1 MSKLELKGEALKL
14 RELGYSYSH
23 IVSKV
28 PVSKGT
34 LSSWLSGVPYV
45 PNEFSKKNAAKGL
58 LAAIQAK
65 RKQKE
70 LSFSNAR
77 LYAEKDIGSLTK
89 RDVFMLGLGVYIGEG
104 SKTHN
109 IIRIVNSDP
118 KIISFAI
125 RWFKEVS
132 GIKNSNFVIRLHLY
146 PDNTISEAIKF
157 WSLKTGIPPS
167 QFQKISVDSRKNKV
181 SKKGKLPYGTAHLS
195 VVSRGN
201 KEFGV
206 LLARR
211 IGAWIEK
218 ALE

>member
-1 MSKLELKGEALKL
+1 MSKFKLKEEAIRL
-14 RELGYSYSH
+14 RKLGYSYSY
-23 IVSKV
+23 IVSRV

-34 LSSWLSGVPYV
+34 LTPWLSGIPYT
-45 PNEFSKKNAAKGL
+45 PNEFTKKNATKGL
-58 LAAIQAK
+58 LAAIEVK

-77 LYAEKDIGSLTK
+77 LYAEKDVGSLTK
-89 RDVFMLGLGVYIGEG
+89 RDVFMLGLGVYVGEG

-109 IIRIVNSDP
+109 IIRVVNSDP

-125 RWFKEVS
+125 RWFQSVA

-146 PDNTISEAIKF
+146 PDNNVTEAIHF
-157 WSLKTGIPPS
+157 WSLKTGIPHS

-181 SKKGKLPYGTAHLS
+181 AKTGKLPYGTAHLS

-206 LLARR
+206 LLSRR